1 MKLKNR
7 VIVWLVYLDSKRS
20 RRSGRRLPRD
30 IAVDNPK
37 LEELIEAAKKLNLN
51 PEAYPNKAYPRSWWD
66 ETGYIIVDKKW
77 PKQELL
83 KKLAEE
89 IAKIRIDKSKMI
101 SR

>member
-20 RRSGRRLPRD
+20 RRSGRRLPKD
-30 IAVDNPK
+30 IAIDSPR
-37 LEELIEAAKKLNLN
+37 LEELIEAANKLGLN
-51 PEAYPNKAYPRSWWD
+51 PEAYPNKAYPRSWWG

-83 KKLAEE
+83 RKLAEE
-89 IAKIRIDKSKMI
+89 IAKIRIGKSRMI